1 MMKWHRVNAIVY
13 RHLSLYKRSLTRIME
28 IVYWPVLDLMVW
40 GFVTIYLQRYQK
52 SLPFYVSFFIGSLIL
67 WDIFFRAQQGISLS
81 FLEEVWSR
89 NLLNLFVSPLTPAE
103 FISGTLIVSLF
114 KVITTFL
121 VTFCLAFIF
130 YSYNIF
136 ELGVPLFLFLLNLV
150 LMGWAIGVITTGAI
164 LRFGQEAEVLAWGL
178 AFLFQ
183 PVSAVFYPVSV
194 LPPFLQKVAWWIPA
208 SHTFE
213 CMRAV
218 IQHRPLPI
226 KEMGLALALNG
237 LYILISIL
245 FFSWML
251 KQVRERGLL
260 LKIGE

>member
-1 MMKWHRVNAIVY
+1 MKWHRINAVVY
-13 RHLSLYKRSLTRIME
+13 RHLSLYKRSITRLME
-28 IVYWPVLDLMVW
+28 IVYWPVLDLLVW
-40 GFVTIYLQRYQK
+40 GFVTVYLQRYQK
-52 SLPFYVSFFIGSLIL
+52 ALPFYVSFFIGSLIL

-103 FISGTLIVSLF
+103 FIMGTLLVSLI

-121 VTFCLAFIF
+121 VTFCLASVF

-136 ELGVPLFLFLLNLV
+136 SLGAPLFLFLLNLI

-194 LPPFLQKVAWWIPA
+194 LPHALQRIAWWIPA

-213 CMRAV
+213 SMREV
-218 IQHRPLPI
+218 IQKGVFPV
-226 KEMGLALALNG
+226 KEMGLALGLNG
-237 LYILISIL
+237 LYILISIS

-251 KQVRERGLL
+251 KQVREKGLL
-260 LKIGE
+260 LKAGE

>member
-1 MMKWHRVNAIVY
+1 MRFPRIRAIVY
-13 RHLSLYKRSLTRIME
+13 RHLTLYKRSVTRVME
-28 IVYWPVLDLMVW
+28 IIYWPVLDLMVW
-40 GFVTIYLQRYQK
+40 GFVTLYLQKYQAR
-52 SLPFYVSFFIGSLIL
+52 LPFFVNFFIGSLIL

-103 FISGTLIVSLF
+103 FIAGTLIVSLF

-121 VTFCLAFIF
+121 ITLLLALFIF
-130 YSYNIF
+130 SYNIF
-136 ELGVPLFLFLLNLV
+136 LLGFPLFLFLLNLV
-150 LMGWAIGVITTGAI
+150 LMGWAIGVMTTGAI

-194 LPPFLQKVAWWIPA
+194 LPPTLQKIAWCIPA

-213 CMRAV
+213 GMREV
-218 IQHRPLPI
+218 IQGRGVPV
-226 KEMGLALALNG
+226 KEMILALGLNG
-237 LYILISIL
+237 IYILAAAL

-251 KQVRERGLL
+251 REVKTRGLL
-260 LKIGE
+260 LKSGE